1 MNNFEHYKN
10 LEIENLVDI
19 RTIKINIEDSKEEKL
34 IKYKEQIKNP
44 YCYRYKN
51 YKVIVEFDKDM
62 NSNLKQKIAEY
73 MN

>member
-51 YKVIVEFDKDM
+51 YKVIVEFDKDS